1 MIHEC
6 SDYFL
11 FSKVYTNTKHAAS
24 YVRIKE
30 QLTNIC
36 GNIFG
41 PPIVAEFY
49 FCFWYNQIYTLNAK
63 VGFKNWPQN
72 HKVIPPTR
80 SCMMK
85 RYTKFNQFFWIK
97 NKAFHCTFTH
107 ARQMKQQTCVWSS
120 QSQLLFTC
128 TCILS
133 NWIIYHNKQKL
144 RLLLLVSP

>member
-49 FCFWYNQIYTLNAK
+49 FCFWYNQNIYIKCEGGVQKLATK
-63 VGFKNWPQN
+63 SQSDSPHPQL
-72 HKVIPPTR
+72 HAEEI
-80 SCMMK
+80 
-85 RYTKFNQFFWIK
+85 YKFNQLFWIK

-133 NWIIYHNKQKL
+133 NWIIYHNKQNL